1 MYKITK
7 KVNTIKKL
15 SVVNKWNDRKRGNAM
30 SFIGIISN
38 RKTFENIKNKLKN
51 LNNCANV
58 IHISTTSISNIKNIK
73 FEIIVID
80 EEISKFCNNQECLC
94 NLCKKAQYVIANTDI
109 NKANEE
115 YQLLKGNSQTL
126 ITYGLNGKA
135 NITVSS
141 ISEDSIMIYR
151 QRKIINRNGKK
162 QEIEE
167 RRIKIQEKSNVK
179 IYEIL
184 ILYTILSIYD
194 DCIIEE
200 I

>member
-1 MYKITK
+1 M
-7 KVNTIKKL
+7 
-15 SVVNKWNDRKRGNAM
+15 
-30 SFIGIISN
+30 
-38 RKTFENIKNKLKN
+38 
-51 LNNCANV
+51 
-58 IHISTTSISNIKNIK
+58 
-73 FEIIVID
+73 
-80 EEISKFCNNQECLC
+80 
-94 NLCKKAQYVIANTDI
+94 
-109 NKANEE
+109 
-115 YQLLKGNSQTL
+115 KGNSQTL